1 MISAFMRRP
10 AQVLL
15 IVSASIAVAA
25 LAAACGTQR
34 INVPKEPPDIYAGAV
49 LFNQRCAGCH
59 TLSYAAANGSASN
72 IRHAE
77 ITNGPNFD
85 QRCERPAE
93 RVLYAIENG
102 GFSGAIMPQNV
113 VVGQDAR
120 NVAMFVATY
129 SGRQVPRV
137 PGIMQCQQEAI
148 GTLPE
153 PPSPSTSSTSTSAT
167 ATAAASATATSTTT
181 SATATAAASVPAGSG
196 QGGKSTTKH
205 T

>member
-15 IVSASIAVAA
+15 IMSASIAVAA

-34 INVPKEPPDIYAGAV
+34 INVPKQPADIYAGAV

-59 TLSYAAANGSASN
+59 TLSYAATNGSASN
-72 IRHAE
+72 IRQAE
-77 ITNGPNFD
+77 VTNGPNFD

-129 SGRQVPRV
+129 SGRSAPKV
-137 PGIMQCQQEAI
+137 PGVAPCQQMAI

-153 PPSPSTSSTSTSAT
+153 PPS
-167 ATAAASATATSTTT
+167 AS
-181 SATATAAASVPAGSG
+181 ATAAASVPAASAT
-196 QGGKSTTKH
+196 GGKSTTKH